1 MIIKY
6 VYILVLASIFRITVL
21 SFEPCNTA
29 QILQYAQLLGTK
41 QDSCHYLVVHNLYY
55 VNQTGQFT
63 PPYAPVILRDI
74 VYAAYSDNHCQYR
87 VVHRSSTVQAIVCI
101 SCA

>member
-6 VYILVLASIFRITVL
+6 VYILVLASIFRMTVL

-41 QDSCHYLVVHNLYY
+41 QDSCHYLVVHNTYY
-55 VNQTGQFT
+55 VNLSVTRGRCM
-63 PPYAPVILRDI
+63 ACDRDRDI
-74 VYAAYSDNHCQYR
+74 V
-87 VVHRSSTVQAIVCI
+87 
-101 SCA
+101 